1 MEENQVTTPVE
12 EVPAE
17 PTHEVTQNESTQN
30 VVAQENAAHVPERQ
44 AEPKQICVPAL
55 VMCIVAIVLS
65 LLSPVLLK
73 S

>member
-1 MEENQVTTPVE
+1 MKENQVTTPVE

-17 PTHEVTQNESTQN
+17 PTHE
-30 VVAQENAAHVPERQ
+30 VAQENAAHVPERQ